1 MDDSQS
7 FEVWREGYSMNGAT
21 YPAIK
26 LGAVEAK
33 DFAEACHKICGKLS
47 VFESLP
53 VPRMWGLHLFDN
65 QIEASKSHAQK

>member
-33 DFAEACHKICGKLS
+33 DF
-47 VFESLP
+47 
-53 VPRMWGLHLFDN
+53 DN